1 MIGYIRLMS
10 QVGTIAVILLV
21 VLIIAAVLYLYIQE
35 KKRKER
41 SRKRAEERR
50 KRREEALARMR
61 EEEENGTA
69 FKRAMEERNQVKQAE
84 DPKQVS
90 RTKDIDTLTNVR
102 VEDSNIF
109 QTGKH
114 RFSTGKIG
122 VVEPEQE
129 RAAAP
134 VASAPA
140 PAVQPAPAPV
150 VQPAPTAVSEPEV
163 KPASQ
168 SVYESEPQPVPAAVL
183 EPEVRPAASTAATEA
198 AAASAA
204 VPGFVEGPKP
214 TFEVVSDS
222 AKEEV
227 LTEETRRFDFR
238 IWASQLDEEIEVEKP
253 VFVET
258 PSAQEEKETPENE
271 LTFEV
276 MSDDF
281 SVAAPVIAEEKA
293 EEVIEEISATPS
305 FVTRAPQPQTAPAAP
320 VKAEPAPAPAPIQQA
335 PVQETPKP
343 AAPRAA
349 ESVAMSSPR
358 VSEKAYQVLET
369 VEEDHSAKEKEF
381 DDITDVAPIVREQ
394 QAMNKKPDIVDE
406 VLSIPAT
413 KPAQTVQPVQAA
425 PAPAAAPVSIPQ
437 EELSDEDYDE
447 ENEEDYFDP
456 DDPET
461 IRLKKIALRRAEREL
476 RMKEKERYAAELAG
490 VEIPETG
497 YDEDDEDYDDEDDE
511 DEDFDDETDE
521 EKGGALRVVLWIIA
535 ALLSLFCVGAILYLM
550 FGDFI
555 SGLRNSQETL
565 QAVMVELPDS
575 IKEPLIWFLM

>member
-1 MIGYIRLMS
+1 MIGYFRLMS

-21 VLIIAAVLYLYIQE
+21 VLIIAAVLYLYILE

-50 KRREEALARMR
+50 RRREEALAKMR

-102 VEDSNIF
+102 VEDSNMF

-114 RFSTGKIG
+114 RFSTGKIS
-122 VVEPEQE
+122 VPAEEAEKASEP
-129 RAAAP
+129 
-134 VASAPA
+134 APA
-140 PAVQPAPAPV
+140 AVQPAPVVQAAPEPAVVREPVIQPQPVKEPEVQPEPTRVVEPVVQSQPAPVSQPVAPV
-150 VQPAPTAVSEPEV
+150 VSI
-163 KPASQ
+163 
-168 SVYESEPQPVPAAVL
+168 
-183 EPEVRPAASTAATEA
+183 
-198 AAASAA
+198 
-204 VPGFVEGPKP
+204 PGFAEGPKP
-214 TFEVVSDS
+214 AVEAV
-222 AKEEV
+222 EEPV
-227 LTEETRRFDFR
+227 MEEILSEENRKFDFKK
-238 IWASQLDEEIEVEKP
+238 WASQLDEEIEVEKP
-253 VFVET
+253 VYIET
-258 PSAQEEKETPENE
+258 PVQEETAEDE
-271 LTFEV
+271 LTFEIV
-276 MSDDF
+276 TDDTSAPA
-281 SVAAPVIAEEKA
+281 SVIMEEKA
-293 EEVIEEISATPS
+293 EEAVEEISAMPS
-305 FVTRAPQPQTAPAAP
+305 FVTRTPAAP
-320 VKAEPAPAPAPIQQA
+320 VQQTPVQPSPVQSAPVQQQA
-335 PVQETPKP
+335 P
-343 AAPRAA
+343 ASPRAA
-349 ESVAMSSPR
+349 QSAVVSAPR
-358 VSEKAYQVLET
+358 VTERAYQVLET

-381 DDITDVAPIVREQ
+381 EDITDVAPIIRQQ

-406 VLSIPAT
+406 VLDIPAT
-413 KPAQTVQPVQAA
+413 RQTLDIPMEKPVQAA
-425 PAPAAAPVSIPQ
+425 PAPAPMPAPAPAPMPAASAVA
-437 EELSDEDYDE
+437 EEISDEEYDD

-497 YDEDDEDYDDEDDE
+497 YDEDDEEYDDEDDE
-511 DEDFDDETDE
+511 DFEDETEE

-555 SGLRNSQETL
+555 SGLRHSQETL
-565 QAVMVELPDS
+565 QAVMCELPDS
-575 IKEPLIWFLM
+575 IKEPVSWFLL

>member
-134 VASAPA
+134 MAPAPA

-150 VQPAPTAVSEPEV
+150 VQPAPTVVSEPEV

-168 SVYESEPQPVPAAVL
+168 AVRESEPQITPVAVP
-183 EPEVRPAASTAATEA
+183 EPEVRPAASTAATE

-238 IWASQLDEEIEVEKP
+238 KWASQLDEEIEVEKP

-349 ESVAMSSPR
+349 ESVAVSAPR

-406 VLSIPAT
+406 VLNIPAT
-413 KPAQTVQPVQAA
+413 KPAQTAQPVQAA
-425 PAPAAAPVSIPQ
+425 PAPAAAPVSVPQ
-437 EELSDEDYDE
+437 EEISDEEYDE

-497 YDEDDEDYDDEDDE
+497 YDEDDEDYDDEEDD
-511 DEDFDDETDE
+511 DFDDDETDE

-575 IKEPLIWFLM
+575 IKEPLVWFLM